1 MLDRA
6 DGHIGNEISQVVYTH
21 YQQSRILVNARKS
34 ELANWNHKYMICV
47 TWDNVRDNNDITL
60 LLVSSKAGA
69 RRLGKARDANV
80 SLINQA

>member
-1 MLDRA
+1 MSVFVICD
-6 DGHIGNEISQVVYTH
+6 VV
-21 YQQSRILVNARKS
+21 R
-34 ELANWNHKYMICV
+34 E
-47 TWDNVRDNNDITL
+47 NNDTTL

>member
-6 DGHIGNEISQVVYTH
+6 DGHIGNEISQVVFIH

-34 ELANWNHKYMICV
+34 ELANWNHLCV
-47 TWDNVRDNNDITL
+47 TCDNVRENNDITL

-80 SLINQA
+80 SRLNQA